1 MSLEHFD
8 TIFAFAV
15 VMLLLSLFITVT
27 VQIVVA
33 VLGLR
38 GKNLIWGVTKVLDC
52 SPDLKKHASII
63 AKTALAHPALIAN
76 GKTAKVIG
84 SKELLSVLHDL
95 SSDFNTSLEETAKNT
110 LKEALANVVPQESQY
125 HAEKLAKEFS
135 NLFPNEAVKMEEALG
150 IFRRK
155 ASELMSDFDI
165 WFDTVM
171 NRCTDRFVA
180 NTRLCSIVSAVIL
193 AFGLQIDSF
202 DLLKNLSTN
211 VEVRSVLVR
220 ISDQTQNRAEEV
232 LLAKPIAVE
241 ALESVSENEK
251 FKKEFDTNTIKIP
264 SGLISRTQGSAWL
277 NEELKG
283 SAVLSQMQ
291 KAYEENFEK
300 LTRER
305 LGNLGNQMIEI
316 KNQLELS
323 KLVVLP
329 ANWSTYVVSWTDSW
343 RHFPGILMSAL
354 LLSLGAPFWFN
365 TLRTLASLRPI
376 LAGQAD
382 PSKSESK

>member
-15 VMLLLSLFITVT
+15 IMLLLSLFITVT

-38 GKNLIWGVTKVLDC
+38 GKNLIWGVTKVLER
-52 SPDLKKHASII
+52 SPDLKDYASII
-63 AKTALAHPALIAN
+63 TKTALAHPALIAN

-110 LKEALANVVPQESQY
+110 LKKALANVVSQESQN
-125 HAEKLAKEFS
+125 HAEKLAKEFT

-150 IFRRK
+150 IFRQK
-155 ASELMSDFDI
+155 TSKLMSNFDT
-165 WFDTVM
+165 WFDTLM

-180 NTRLCSIVSAVIL
+180 NTRLFSIISAIIL

-211 VEVRSVLVR
+211 IEIRSTLVR
-220 ISDQTQNRAEEV
+220 IGDQTQNRAEEI

-241 ALESVSENEK
+241 ALESASANEK
-251 FKKEFDTNTIKIP
+251 FKKEFDTNKIKIP

-277 NEELKG
+277 NEEFKG
-283 SAVLSQMQ
+283 SAVLSQIQ
-291 KAYEENFEK
+291 KTYDENFER
-300 LTRER
+300 LTQEH
-305 LGNLGNQMIEI
+305 LGSLGNQMIEI

-323 KLVVLP
+323 KLVILP
-329 ANWSTYVVSWTDSW
+329 ANWSTYVVSWTDFW
-343 RHFPGILMSAL
+343 QHFPGILMSSL

-365 TLRTLASLRPI
+365 ALRTLASLRPL
-376 LAGQAD
+376 LAGQTD
-382 PSKSESK
+382 PSKSENK